1 MSLILP
7 ADGTSVDVIVPA
19 AGSIA
24 VWSQGQAM
32 VYRELGFPNFPDRLT
47 LLGTI
52 RPGVQQVFGPF
63 ATGAVIQIQA
73 TGGFDVLYE
82 VGASPIV
89 QQWRVDATVQP
100 TPSVLDATGTITPA
114 FILSGIITSTTA
126 AAVTATLPTGTVMD
140 QASTFA
146 IDDAISWTV
155 INTGATNSFTL
166 AAAAGHTIV
175 GNAVTTLSFSGR
187 YRTRKTAANT
197 FVTYRLG

>member
-47 LLGTI
+47 LLGTL

-89 QQWRVDATVQP
+89 QQWRVDATTQP
-100 TPSVLDATGTITPA
+100 APSALDATGALTAP
-114 FILSGIITSTTA
+114 FILSGLVTSTTA
-126 AAVTATLPTGTVMD
+126 AAVTGTLPTGTLMD
-140 QASTFA
+140 QATTFV
-146 IDDAISWTV
+146 IDDAISWSV
-155 INTGATNSFTL
+155 INTGGTNAFTV

-175 GNAVTTLSFSGR
+175 GNAVVALSSAGR
-187 YRTRKTAANT
+187 FRTRKTAANT
-197 FVTYRLG
+197 FVTYRIS